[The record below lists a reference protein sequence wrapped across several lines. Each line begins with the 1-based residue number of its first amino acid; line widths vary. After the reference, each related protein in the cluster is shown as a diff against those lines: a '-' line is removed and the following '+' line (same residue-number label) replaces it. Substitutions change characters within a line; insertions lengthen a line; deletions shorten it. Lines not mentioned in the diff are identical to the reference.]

1 MITVCKTDDAY
12 PRRLRELASM
22 PEKLYVI
29 GELPDDSQ
37 PSVAIV
43 GARMCSGYGRRAAYE
58 FGRILAGKG
67 VQVISGMACGIDSSA
82 QEGALDGGGK
92 SFAVLGG
99 GADVCYPRSNT
110 TLYNRL
116 KEQGGIISEQPA
128 GTAPLSFY
136 FPARNRIISGLSD
149 LVLVVEAKSRS
160 GSLITVDFALTQ
172 GRTVYAVPGRVGDAL
187 SDGCNYLIAQ
197 GAGIAYAP
205 EAILNELQIIADTVS
220 FSAARDRTAAFRR
233 SSVRAVRS
241 SEILSEE
248 EKRIYLAL
256 DWENTQYPDAL
267 AEKTSIP
274 VGEVRSALSSLKRNG
289 YVTEEGRD
297 QFRRRCPGENTLT
310 VAVT

>member
-22 PEKLYVI
+22 PEELYVI

-43 GARMCSGYGRRAAYE
+43 GARMCSGYGRRTAYE

-67 VQVISGMACGIDSSA
+67 VQVISGMASGIDSSA

-99 GADVCYPRSNT
+99 GADVCYPRGNT

-233 SSVRAVRS
+233 SSVRAVRT
-241 SEILSEE
+241 SETLSEE

-256 DWENTQYPDAL
+256 DWENPLYPDAL

-274 VGEVRSALSSLKRNG
+274 AGEVRSALGSLKRNG

-310 VAVT
+310 TADT

>member
-22 PEKLYVI
+22 PEELYVI

-43 GARMCSGYGRRAAYE
+43 GARMCSGYGRRTAYE

-67 VQVISGMACGIDSSA
+67 VQVISGMASGIDSSA

-99 GADVCYPRSNT
+99 GADVCYPRGNT

-220 FSAARDRTAAFRR
+220 FSAASSASFREMLD
-233 SSVRAVRS
+233 
-241 SEILSEE
+241 EI
-248 EKRIYLAL
+248 
-256 DWENTQYPDAL
+256 W
-267 AEKTSIP
+267 
-274 VGEVRSALSSLKRNG
+274 
-289 YVTEEGRD
+289 
-297 QFRRRCPGENTLT
+297 
-310 VAVT
+310 